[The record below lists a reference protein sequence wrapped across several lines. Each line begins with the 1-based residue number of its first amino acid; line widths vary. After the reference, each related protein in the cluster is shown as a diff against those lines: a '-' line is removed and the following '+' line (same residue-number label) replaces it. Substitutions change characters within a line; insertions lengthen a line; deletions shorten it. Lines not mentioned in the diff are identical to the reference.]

1 MIKKVIRIENL
12 GCLRKLEPG
21 PGVGQAGKLVGIF
34 AENGSGKTTLV
45 AALRAAHE
53 GTVEPL
59 QERQSLPLA
68 GSPIVEL
75 LTSAG
80 TVKHSAEDR
89 KDKQPTGCTRGNP
102 RVQVACQP
110 GGLNVKVR
118 VEEGEN
124 APWDGSWERGPARGA
139 ARPSTTSAA
148 CSRIPGVVES

>member
-80 TVKHSAEDR
+80 TVKHSAE
-89 KDKQPTGCTRGNP
+89 
-102 RVQVACQP
+102 
-110 GGLNVKVR
+110 
-118 VEEGEN
+118 
-124 APWDGSWERGPARGA
+124 ERGVVRCPQLEAHQPDQRGDEA
-139 ARPSTTSAA
+139 FGLAEREVVHRAQGQCRQDRQIGVAPLSAGE
-148 CSRIPGVVES
+148 PG